1 MKILT
6 TKKEEYKIML
16 KEIIMKAYINIE
28 NSHTR
33 EVKIIEL
40 SIIEFIENK
49 IIKFDI
55 HSLNEEEN
63 KILVDAI
70 SELPELE
77 FTDIEMFFI
86 DEEQEPNFGPDYD
99 FYIKDNTLVGIYN
112 REIYPRGN

>member
-1 MKILT
+1 M
-6 TKKEEYKIML
+6 
-16 KEIIMKAYINIE
+16 MKAYVNIE

-33 EVKIIEL
+33 EVKMIEL
-40 SIIEFIENK
+40 PIIEFIENK

-55 HSLNEEEN
+55 NSLSRNE
-63 KILVDAI
+63 KKMLVDAI

-86 DEEQEPNFGPDYD
+86 DKINEPNFGPDYD

-112 REIYPRGN
+112 REIYLRREVK

>member
-1 MKILT
+1 
-6 TKKEEYKIML
+6 
-16 KEIIMKAYINIE
+16 MKACINIE

-40 SIIEFIENK
+40 PIIEFIEDK

-55 HSLNEEEN
+55 NSLSKEEKEM
-63 KILVDAI
+63 LVDAI
-70 SELPELE
+70 SELPELG
-77 FTDIEMFFI
+77 FTDIEMFFV

-112 REIYPRGN
+112 REIYPRR